1 MPTPTPV
8 SLPRPAIHIDGTQ
21 HPSLTADLTSLLVED
36 SVSSPATCLARFINV
51 GATGGQPA
59 GFKYFALHDFDFGR
73 LLTVWQGQP
82 PVTLFRLF
90 EGRIHLVEGEYP
102 AGAPPQVLV
111 QARDALREFRTKQ
124 RTRVFEHMSDVQI
137 IQALAGEHG
146 LTADIRLTGSLP
158 VHHQVAQLNE
168 SDGAFLFDRVMAA
181 GAEMWVDQQTLVVTD
196 GAEPGHPAALAY
208 GQDLV
213 AFSVRADVSHQ
224 RTAIGVSGWDMRAKA
239 FIGASASDV
248 DLPPAGILGES
259 GGRIVEAAFG
269 QTLAT
274 LVDAVP
280 LSQEEA
286 KSLAVALHR
295 KQSAE
300 LVTGEG
306 VALNAPGLRA
316 GRTVDLQGLGP
327 LFSGSYYVT
336 RVRHRFD
343 HVHGLRTEFDV
354 RRTRLGRPEKKHL
367 ASKEAA
373 DARRDPGGARTSV
386 RRSRPH
392 AARPAGARRGSR
404 RTPRS

>member
-8 SLPRPAIHIDGTQ
+8 SLPRPAVHVDGTLN
-21 HPSLTADLTSLLVED
+21 PSLTADLTMLVVEEAI
-36 SVSSPATCLARFINV
+36 SSPARCLARFLNV
-51 GATGGQPA
+51 GTTGGQPA

-73 LLTVWQGQP
+73 LLTIWQGQP

-90 EGRIHLVEGEYP
+90 EGRIHLVEGDYP
-102 AGAPPQVLV
+102 AGAPPHVLV
-111 QARDALREFRTKQ
+111 QAQDALREFRTKQ
-124 RTRVFEHMSDVQI
+124 RTRVFEHMSDAQI

-158 VHHQVAQLNE
+158 VHAQVAQLNE

-196 GAEPGHPAALAY
+196 GTEPGHPAALAY

-213 AFSVRADVSHQ
+213 AISVRADVSHQ

-269 QTLAT
+269 QRLAT

-300 LVTGEG
+300 FVTGEG

-316 GRTVDLQGLGP
+316 GRTVDLQGLGS

-343 HVHGLRTEFDV
+343 RVHGLRTEFEV
-354 RRTRLGRPEKKHL
+354 RRTRLGRPEKTHL
-367 ASKEAA
+367 AAQEAA
-373 DARRDPGGARTSV
+373 DAHRDPAGARTPG
-386 RRSRPH
+386 RRSRP
-392 AARPAGARRGSR
+392 RTGGARRGPR
-404 RTPRS
+404 RTARS